1 MVFPCSICKGEKRAC
16 HIDLRHEGCFECA
29 SRGHECCLDP
39 DLDMMLKINRKLNH
53 QLGML
58 DMFRG
63 GRDRGHREIPEG
75 LTDEE
80 RAQLVELK
88 DELACFSWQTQI
100 CGDEPPVESY
110 LSPTPPPPWPRLR
123 HPPSATADERR
134 RSQERHLERQAELN
148 RKLTKITSKAVRESI
163 ARFVGEINICTSHD
177 QAFGK
182 HWVRLQQAR
191 RLFASLQ
198 TQRAKIEADMKTAL
212 GDDGLDEFLR
222 SEELTEYWDPI
233 GKVMVSATESEP
245 NIPGQISWRA
255 FS

>member
-1 MVFPCSICKGEKRAC
+1 M
-16 HIDLRHEGCFECA
+16 
-29 SRGHECCLDP
+29 
-39 DLDMMLKINRKLNH
+39 
-53 QLGML
+53 
-58 DMFRG
+58 
-63 GRDRGHREIPEG
+63 
-75 LTDEE
+75 
-80 RAQLVELK
+80 
-88 DELACFSWQTQI
+88 
-100 CGDEPPVESY
+100 
-110 LSPTPPPPWPRLR
+110 
-123 HPPSATADERR
+123 
-134 RSQERHLERQAELN
+134 
-148 RKLTKITSKAVRESI
+148 
-163 ARFVGEINICTSHD
+163 GEINICTSHD